1 MQISKKQQNGAE
13 LPPAPLGPCFAGG
26 AASARQHHPGS
37 ISPAGAPGLPPLPG
51 PGPSAP
57 AERWRPNEGASAAR
71 PHCPDTHRLR
81 LCCKLIYSLIYSMCL
96 YNSGRGWRWS
106 PRNALRVFPRFRQ
119 EIKTMQKKRINQIH
133 HPSPPELRNK
143 ALPQS
148 KVKFNFFFSLSV
160 GVWRKQIAQQN
171 KASSGFLGAAS
182 RRDENRS

>member
-96 YNSGRGWRWS
+96 YNSGRGWKWS

-148 KVKFNFFFSLSV
+148 KVKFNFFSLTV
-160 GVWRKQIAQQN
+160 GVWRKQIAQKN
-171 KASSGFLGAAS
+171 KTSSGFLGAAS